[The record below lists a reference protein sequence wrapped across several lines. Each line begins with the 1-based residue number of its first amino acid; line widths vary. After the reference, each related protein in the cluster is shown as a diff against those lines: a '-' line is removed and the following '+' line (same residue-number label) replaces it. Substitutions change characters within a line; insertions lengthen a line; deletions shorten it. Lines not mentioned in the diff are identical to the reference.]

1 MTEVVGFIWNQILLN
16 PSTNLMVLL
25 DRLLFG
31 SYGLALI
38 VFTVALRLITLPLTL
53 KQMRSSK
60 RMTQLQPKIQE
71 IQKTHKD
78 PKRRSEETMKLYKE
92 EGVNPAGCLV
102 PTLVQFPVLIALY
115 EVIRITLGTTPE
127 SLIDLS
133 HRLYPWQ
140 FVQQGI
146 PLASHFLWMDLGSP
160 DNTYLMPILVV
171 VTMWL
176 SQRLTMTKQMQANPQ
191 AAQTNQIMLI
201 FMPLLFGWL
210 SIKYPSGL
218 GLYWVLSNAIT
229 VVVNYFVFDWHG
241 THPLEILGLRDFSLA
256 SLNPFA
262 LADPKAKKGKP
273 RRGPDAGGASSRNG
287 RSDKP
292 DSGADSEA
300 LSLPAGRNGGET
312 GGSRDRVERG
322 ARPATARKSRP
333 KAQPPVRAA
342 APGTTARLK
351 SDPAAQ
357 SDTDAPDA
365 EETRSTDG

>member
-262 LADPKAKKGKP
+262 LADPKAKKGNQ
-273 RRGPDAGGASSRNG
+273 RRPSAQSNG
-287 RSDKP
+287 R
-292 DSGADSEA
+292 AAAVEIEA
-300 LSLPAGRNGGET
+300 PGSNGRNGGET